1 MTWPA
6 ALTRETHSE
15 GTKCVEPDS
24 RNGPERLTEAWIKPR
39 KKYVSTV
46 VHYKFER
53 CCNIWTLLLGPARS
67 WDVHICSLDQ
77 SFYHVCTIK
86 CALINPSACGVHC
99 ANVRLESAATHVSS
113 DLSSVHHYSPIG
125 HSWCLCPPSD
135 LHAFLHVSVLY
146 ACYLKCKGDT
156 VFPRSALGLC
166 PTIHLLIKVK
176 PCHTCGHTHKEH
188 VATCAVIFLS
198 PWFFFFIG
206 SPSFLTLD
214 NERLS
219 VLQCTLS
226 LTLNLVCFLC

>member
-1 MTWPA
+1 M
-6 ALTRETHSE
+6 
-15 GTKCVEPDS
+15 
-24 RNGPERLTEAWIKPR
+24 
-39 KKYVSTV
+39 
-46 VHYKFER
+46 
-53 CCNIWTLLLGPARS
+53 
-67 WDVHICSLDQ
+67 
-77 SFYHVCTIK
+77 CTIK

-198 PWFFFFIG
+198 PWFFFHRFSLLFDTRQWKAQCATVHTEPNLESGLFSLLIFQPG
-206 SPSFLTLD
+206 GATETPSSKKPGVLMPCRALMYTDYISIIQWVWCVCTRRPTAVYCTVVFLRSQEMIYLI
-214 NERLS
+214 
-219 VLQCTLS
+219 
-226 LTLNLVCFLC
+226 